1 MKYTVFF
8 LAALILTMLALPMGV
23 MAQED
28 CPKGEGNHEG
38 CEMAGDCPY
47 MVDGKCTYEGEC
59 PYGCM
64 SEGEMPMGQ
73 ECPGMEGMPM
83 ERPWHEGRP
92 ENIWRHMDDSA
103 LNHEAMMYMGNV
115 RTILIL
121 PFADYTAQ
129 TYEGEPMLSDAGG
142 PMRLVDNL
150 AGAFMSRGYLVVPP
164 RDAEA
169 AYNDL
174 MSPNRHW
181 WYEDGDNM
189 TPETENN
196 SLYFSQMPDRS
207 MAYYESVV
215 PGLDEQATQVVT
227 GGSRF
232 LKSEDIVNLAGMFA
246 ADAVVRGF
254 VNEYAITK
262 DIDADWRTLIP
273 PFLGLLNPDKRVTI
287 EISYYLYDG
296 HSGQLLWNDTVEM
309 QKNSDW
315 PIFNS
320 DDELLRGVEH
330 DVILSATDSILPNWQ
345 DMVWGHPEWVP
356 FEMWEGMS
364 PGEMGRYAPDWV
376 NPNRD
381 GWHEEYL
388 DKDWVLDL
396 GNPEMLP
403 PWLRNRD
410 FSHNYNAYRQYLESQ
425 D

>member
-8 LAALILTMLALPMGV
+8 LATLILTMLALPMGV
-23 MAQED
+23 MAQEEAQV
-28 CPKGEGNHEG
+28 GEGTHEG

-47 MVDGKCTYEGEC
+47 MVDGECTYEGEC

-64 SEGEMPMGQ
+64 GEGEMPMGQ

-83 ERPWHEGRP
+83 EQPWHGGMP
-92 ENIWRHMDDSA
+92 GDIWRHMDDSA

-115 RTILIL
+115 KTILIL
-121 PFADYTAQ
+121 PFADYTTP
-129 TYEGEPMLSDAGG
+129 TYEGDAVLDEVGG

-150 AGAFMSRGYLVVPP
+150 AGAFMNRGYLVIPP

-169 AYNDL
+169 AYNNL
-174 MSPNRHW
+174 LSPNRRW
-181 WYEDGDNM
+181 MFEDADNM
-189 TPETENN
+189 APETENN
-196 SLYFSQMPDRS
+196 SFYFSQMPERS
-207 MAYYESVV
+207 MEFYESVV
-215 PGLDEQATQVVT
+215 PGLDDQASRVSTD
-227 GGSRF
+227 GSRF
-232 LKSEDIVNLAGMFA
+232 LKPEDIVNLAGIFN

-254 VNEYAITK
+254 VNEYAIAK

-273 PFLGLLNPDKRVTI
+273 PFLGLFNPDKRITMEV
-287 EISYYLYDG
+287 SYYLYDG
-296 HSGQLLWNDTVEM
+296 QTGQLLWNDTVEM
-309 QKNSDW
+309 QRNSDW

-330 DVILSATDSILPNWQ
+330 DVVASAANSMLPNWQ
-345 DMVWGHPEWVP
+345 DMVWEHPEWVP
-356 FEMWEGMS
+356 FEMWEGMG
-364 PGEMGRYAPDWV
+364 PGEMGMYAPDWV

-388 DKDWVLDL
+388 DKDWVFDP

-403 PWLRNRD
+403 PWLRDRD
-410 FSHNYNAYRQYLESQ
+410 FSHSYNAYRQYLESQ